1 MLDIVQRSLGIYCKY
16 MNRGFDMAKVQI
28 KPRRPVSPT
37 PAALIV
43 SVDSDSRPN
52 IITLG
57 EVFNLGLNSPAIVGI
72 AIRKSR
78 YSHSL
83 IRSSGCFSV
92 NLPGTDM
99 VRVVDACGMVSGE
112 NQDKFA
118 ANNLTPLPSTH
129 IPAPIIKECAVNM
142 ECELCGL
149 IETGD
154 HDLFMGRVLE
164 VHADEEVLDEKGL
177 VAPEKLDTLV
187 FMSNHNHKGE
197 YWSLGEKIGDMG
209 FSNI

>member
-1 MLDIVQRSLGIYCKY
+1 
-16 MNRGFDMAKVQI
+16 MAKIQI
-28 KPRRPVSPT
+28 KPNRPVSPT

-43 SVDSDSRPN
+43 SVDSDGKPN

-57 EVFNLGLNSPAIVGI
+57 EVFNLGLSSPAIVGI

-78 YSHSL
+78 YSHAL
-83 IRSSGCFSV
+83 IRSSGCFTV
-92 NLPGTDM
+92 NLPRADM
-99 VRVVDACGMVSGE
+99 ARAVDACGMVSGKK
-112 NQDKFA
+112 QDKFA
-118 ANNLTPLPSTH
+118 ANNLTPLASIH

-177 VAPEKLDTLV
+177 VSPEKLDTLV
-187 FMSNHNHKGE
+187 FMLNHSHKGE
-197 YWSLGEKIGDMG
+197 YWSLGEKIGEMG
-209 FSNI
+209 FSSL